1 MQEVAILIIQVMGWC
16 STCHDG
22 STALIP
28 EAKLT
33 DRHSILTMLISQAKS
48 RDTVLNKLL
57 KK

>member
-33 DRHSILTMLISQAKS
+33 DRHSILTMLISQAK
-48 RDTVLNKLL
+48 K
-57 KK
+57 